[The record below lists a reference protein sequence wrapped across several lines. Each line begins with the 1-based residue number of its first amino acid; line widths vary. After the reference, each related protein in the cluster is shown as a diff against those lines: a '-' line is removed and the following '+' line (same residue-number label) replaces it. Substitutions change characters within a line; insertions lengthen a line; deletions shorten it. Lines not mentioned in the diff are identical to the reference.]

1 MRTLARMLHTP
12 DTISTLRHLLTACR
26 TIAVVGLSPQW
37 HRPSY
42 FAAKYMQAHGYRI
55 VPVNPL
61 VAREGGQIL
70 GETAYASVT
79 EAAAALAAQGQLIYA
94 GGIDSIPSARPA
106 DIEKATNYV
115 KVGLAE
121 ALAGKPIS
129 AATTAPYGCSIKY
142 KSPA

>member
-1 MRTLARMLHTP
+1 MLPKEDRNYATR
-12 DTISTLRHLLTACR
+12 SELLDRLKVAMGGR
-26 TIAVVGLSPQW
+26 VAEEVVFHDPTTG
-37 HRPSY
+37 
-42 FAAKYMQAHGYRI
+42 
-55 VPVNPL
+55 
-61 VAREGGQIL
+61 
-70 GETAYASVT
+70 ASN
-79 EAAAALAAQGQLIYA
+79 
-94 GGIDSIPSARPA
+94 